1 MGKTNNTEEN
11 AIQGIEFSD
20 HVYKE
25 AVNLAAYY
33 YIKKLHEIDLIS
45 EYELRKI
52 REKYHI
58 RVE

>member
-11 AIQGIEFSD
+11 VIQGIEFYD

-33 YIKKLHEIDLIS
+33 YVKKLQEIDLIS
-45 EYELRKI
+45 EYELKKI

>member
-11 AIQGIEFSD
+11 AIQEIEFSD

-25 AVNLAAYY
+25 AVYLAAYY